1 MNKRWIF
8 LIVLLIIVI
17 FSSVRFYT
25 VNAQNDKYTPKNIN
39 IAANQTIDTGKGI
52 KFHILKALKPIK
64 SFDKETNSVKYVY
77 ILPFNAENT
86 SNHKITLEELSPDGK
101 NFLFFGQYQYN
112 KQLMPYNYDL
122 PDKYQFNTEI
132 PSGKTVLGYVG
143 LSLYPD
149 EKVNYKNFNPE
160 SSKVSAYY
168 TVIDDESNKRISYRM
183 TLNN

>member
-8 LIVLLIIVI
+8 FIVLLIIVT
-17 FSSVRFYT
+17 FSCVRFYT

-39 IAANQTIDTGKGI
+39 IAANQTIDTGEGI
-52 KFHILKALKPIK
+52 KFHILKPLKPVK
-64 SFDKETNSVKYVY
+64 SFDKDTNSIKYIY

-86 SNHKITLEELSPDGK
+86 SNHKITLEDLSPDGK

-132 PSGKTVLGYVG
+132 QPGKTVLGYVG

-168 TVIDDESNKRISYRM
+168 TVIDDESNKRISYKM